1 MKIFVVL
8 QFVILQIVLCNTF
21 LSSLTFSDN
30 LKSYYPLIKKDTGMI
45 SFDDVAE
52 DTIIT
57 KVKNIESS
65 VESQPDIF
73 FDESVYNFGEVY
85 INEEVDH
92 VFVFQNRGT
101 KDLIIK
107 EIKASCGC
115 MVLEESTKTIQPGM
129 YGTIDVIFR
138 SDPYPGTVNETIRV
152 YSNDI
157 NTPVYSLKLLGE
169 TIEDITINTR
179 QISFGFIP
187 KGKKVKVELG
197 VKPRLGFKLEIKDV
211 ISSSTD
217 ITIKYKKD
225 EEENKYVVEATLK
238 DTATVGVLTGNIQIL
253 TNSERQNRVII
264 PFSGEVLGDIR
275 LYPSHLYFGVI
286 KKDNKCVKSVF
297 ITLLKK
303 NIRVDKIEVKPDF
316 LTSEII
322 TDPRKD
328 IGEERHEILS
338 SNFWEASTNF
348 SQKNILEK
356 NNVPLRILT
365 RINENAPVG
374 KIEGV
379 LKVYTNSKIQPIIN
393 IPVSAE
399 ITD

>member
-1 MKIFVVL
+1 MKIFVV
-8 QFVILQIVLCNTF
+8 LQIVLCNTF

-30 LKSYYPLIKKDTGMI
+30 LNSYYALIKKDTGMI

-169 TIEDITINTR
+169 TIEDITINPKYIR
-179 QISFGFIP
+179 FGYVSEGE
-187 KGKKVKVELG
+187 KSQVKVEIQ
-197 VKPRLGFKLEIKDV
+197 PRSGFNLEVKDV
-211 ISSSTD
+211 ISSNPFVS
-217 ITIKYKKD
+217 IKYEKYEDK
-225 EEENKYVVEATLK
+225 NKYVAEATLK
-238 DTATVGVLTGNIQIL
+238 ETAAIGVLKGNIHIL
-253 TNSERQNRVII
+253 TNSEKQSKVVI

-275 LYPSHLYFGVI
+275 LYPTHLYFGAI
-286 KKDNKCVKSVF
+286 KKDSECVKSVF

-303 NIRVDKIEVKPDF
+303 KIKIEKIEVQPDF
-316 LTSEII
+316 LVLEII

-374 KIEGV
+374 EIEGV

-399 ITD
+399 IID

>member
-1 MKIFVVL
+1 MKLYAILYVVM
-8 QFVILQIVLCNTF
+8 VSTF
-21 LSSLTFSDN
+21 ISSWVFSDN
-30 LKSYYPLIKKDTGMI
+30 FQSYNLLKESGSGISSY
-45 SFDDVAE
+45 DVKYE
-52 DTIIT
+52 EKIIT
-57 KVKNIESS
+57 QVKNSKLL
-65 VESQPDIF
+65 VENQPDIF
-73 FDESVYNFGEVY
+73 FEDPIYNFGKVY
-85 INEEVDH
+85 KHEEVEH
-92 VFVFQNRGT
+92 FFMFENRGT
-101 KDLIIK
+101 KDLII
-107 EIKASCGC
+107 EDIKASCGC
-115 MVLEESTKTIQPGM
+115 IISEATTPKVLPGM
-129 YGTIDVIFR
+129 SEGIIVILR
-138 SDPYPGTVNETIRV
+138 GVPDTGAISKNIKI
-152 YSNDI
+152 YSNDPD
-157 NTPVYSLKLLGE
+157 TPVYSLKLLGE
-169 TIEDITINTR
+169 IVEDITINTR

-187 KGKKVKVELG
+187 KGEKVKVEIG
-197 VKPRLGFKLEIKDV
+197 VKPRPGFKLEIKDV
-211 ISSSTD
+211 ISTSPD
-217 ITIKYKKD
+217 ISIKYKKD
-225 EEENKYVVEATLK
+225 EKENKYVVEATLK

-322 TDPRKD
+322 TDPQMI
-328 IGEERHEILS
+328 IGEERYVTLHS
-338 SNFWEASTNF
+338 DFWEASTNF
-348 SQKNILEK
+348 SQKNLLEK
-356 NNVPLRILT
+356 NSVPLRILT

-399 ITD
+399 IID